1 MHNETEIKQ
10 YKLATEANIVASI
23 YQRPS
28 VLEEIDIT
36 IDDISD
42 NRWKVYYA
50 IAYGIIIK
58 ENKKVIDDVTCGLY
72 LDKHPKLKE
81 KYIEYGG
88 YDTVKKFCDLVEPE
102 NVYGYIEELKKW
114 NACLLLAKNNIYI
127 DDLSKLADYTSE
139 DIYNLMDVSIQDAFL
154 RVDTKAKM
162 YDITDGIDD
171 LIEELDK
178 GEDVGMEF
186 YGSDLLTE
194 AVGGI
199 SMNKGCIYGIGA
211 STGVGK
217 TSTFINLVLPSCLK
231 HEEPIVIM
239 MNEEDQTRI
248 QKEML
253 VWIANNVFKGYVD
266 TLGTNRYVSKKD
278 LRDGHFSNELKNI
291 LYKSAQYLKDMKKK
305 HIINI
310 IPLERYTFKS
320 VKKIIKKYAKMG
332 VKLFVLDTLK
342 SGSDVNVNQKEW
354 EVVAKDVEAL
364 YDLVKPVNL
373 NVTLILTYQL
383 AKSATKTRH
392 LSNDDVGRFKNILDV
407 MDVNIMLRKPFPD
420 EYEGQ
425 SHALKAYN
433 TVGKTN
439 IPYNV
444 DMNKYYMITF
454 INKNRRGETDS
465 YQILSE
471 FDQSKNIHKDVA
483 KVKILN
489 DW

>member
-1 MHNETEIKQ
+1 
-10 YKLATEANIVASI
+10 
-23 YQRPS
+23 
-28 VLEEIDIT
+28 
-36 IDDISD
+36 
-42 NRWKVYYA
+42 
-50 IAYGIIIK
+50 
-58 ENKKVIDDVTCGLY
+58 
-72 LDKHPKLKE
+72 
-81 KYIEYGG
+81 
-88 YDTVKKFCDLVEPE
+88 
-102 NVYGYIEELKKW
+102 
-114 NACLLLAKNNIYI
+114 
-127 DDLSKLADYTSE
+127 
-139 DIYNLMDVSIQDAFL
+139 
-154 RVDTKAKM
+154 
-162 YDITDGIDD
+162 
-171 LIEELDK
+171 
-178 GEDVGMEF
+178 
-186 YGSDLLTE
+186 
-194 AVGGI
+194 
-199 SMNKGCIYGIGA
+199 
-211 STGVGK
+211 
-217 TSTFINLVLPSCLK
+217 
-231 HEEPIVIM
+231 
-239 MNEEDQTRI
+239 
-248 QKEML
+248 
-253 VWIANNVFKGYVD
+253 
-266 TLGTNRYVSKKD
+266 
-278 LRDGHFSNELKNI
+278 
-291 LYKSAQYLKDMKKK
+291 
-305 HIINI
+305 
-310 IPLERYTFKS
+310 
-320 VKKIIKKYAKMG
+320 MG

-342 SGSDVNVNQKEW
+342 SGSDINANQKEW